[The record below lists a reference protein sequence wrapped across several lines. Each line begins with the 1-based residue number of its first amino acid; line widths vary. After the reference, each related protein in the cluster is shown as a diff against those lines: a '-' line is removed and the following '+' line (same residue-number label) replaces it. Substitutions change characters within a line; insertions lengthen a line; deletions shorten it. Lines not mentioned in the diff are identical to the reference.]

1 MIGRAKEFSFQIV
14 RSCFDVC
21 FRSVP
26 DKSRCRVDHG
36 GVASTRNHRRDS
48 SDLHHRLAG
57 LRPFPEWRKMVGTL
71 TKKEWAY
78 A

>member
-1 MIGRAKEFSFQIV
+1 MFIGAEKPTYKAARSGDHV
-14 RSCFDVC
+14 RSCYVFAPSGS
-21 FRSVP
+21 SVV
-26 DKSRCRVDHG
+26 SRG
-36 GVASTRNHRRDS
+36 LASACDHRRDS

>member
-1 MIGRAKEFSFQIV
+1 MSIGAQKPTHQDV
-14 RSCFDVC
+14 RSGADVC
-21 FRSVP
+21 FRGVP

-36 GVASTRNHRRDS
+36 NMASARNHCRDS
-48 SDLHHRLAG
+48 SGLHHRLAG

>member
-1 MIGRAKEFSFQIV
+1 MSSGAQESTIKIA
-14 RSCFDVC
+14 RSSDYVC
-21 FRSVP
+21 SCYVFAPSGSSVV
-26 DKSRCRVDHG
+26 SRGLAGTCD
-36 GVASTRNHRRDS
+36 HRRDS
-48 SDLHHRLAG
+48 SGLHHRLAG